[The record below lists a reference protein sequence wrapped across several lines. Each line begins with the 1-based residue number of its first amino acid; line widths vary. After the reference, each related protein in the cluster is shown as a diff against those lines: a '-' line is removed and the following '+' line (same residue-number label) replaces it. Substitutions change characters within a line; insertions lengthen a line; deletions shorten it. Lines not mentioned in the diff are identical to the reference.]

1 MKATNCLFCW
11 YLTGEELMT
20 MIMLICEIMQSCS
33 QRNVTG
39 TLLLSRWFT
48 QIQYKSALK
57 NLFFINLTFRQFCGL
72 KSLSWLFVTGWKTKV
87 LHAVSSSETSF
98 CKTPSD
104 LLVFSSE
111 RRLLCSLRVNYS
123 ESRGG
128 KSLKPPLSAAYLR
141 GVNRYLLQLGETPGG
156 TPPC

>member
-1 MKATNCLFCW
+1 M
-11 YLTGEELMT
+11 
-20 MIMLICEIMQSCS
+20 
-33 QRNVTG
+33 
-39 TLLLSRWFT
+39 LLSCWFT

-141 GVNRYLLQLGETPGG
+141 GVNGVYSSWERRQEERHRANAGLAAGLCQPGSSG
-156 TPPC
+156 GPRQEWICQRR